1 MAIRDAD
8 AAIFRR
14 RKFGVLRKSS
24 FCGPARTLISGEG
37 GWLGSAVEVLPS
49 THLEVSHS
57 WEMES
62 ATTADIQQTEDTMA
76 PPDGAPTAPRTPPS
90 GTLLRV
96 LTHTQNASAAAFG
109 MFMGIHLAAPIAA
122 SFGGTS
128 AADGVMVS
136 GIAGEWFRPGVR
148 PGARCDARH
157 CRHAFLRV
165 PSP

>member
-1 MAIRDAD
+1 MQMPQYFAGGSLECYVSPRFAAPHGLSIR
-8 AAIFRR
+8 
-14 RKFGVLRKSS
+14 
-24 FCGPARTLISGEG
+24 ARVV
-37 GWLGSAVEVLPS
+37 GSIKAVEVLPS

-157 CRHAFLRV
+157 CRHAFLPL